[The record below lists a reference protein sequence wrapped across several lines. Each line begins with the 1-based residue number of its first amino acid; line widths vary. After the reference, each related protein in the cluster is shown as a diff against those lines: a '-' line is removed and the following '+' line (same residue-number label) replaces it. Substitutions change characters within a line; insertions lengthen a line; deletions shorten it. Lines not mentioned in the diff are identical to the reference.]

1 MLQRR
6 HRKLTVSYATS
17 VNIFSDFTI
26 IDSMSVLTQIF
37 MQGAVDGQSLRDIKP
52 PLEVPQVLL
61 LYFIGA
67 ALILGFI
74 TVSAWFYL
82 RKKPQTLPVPE
93 GEAVDTPLPHEVA
106 YQQLAA
112 IETSDLLK
120 RGDLE
125 TYHIQIASVLR
136 EYLSARY
143 QIPALTLTTTALLHA
158 MMRAQIGAECVDRVG
173 HLLGNCDMVKFAT
186 YLPELS
192 EASDRVAD
200 ARWIVDET
208 KVSDS

>member
-1 MLQRR
+1 
-6 HRKLTVSYATS
+6 
-17 VNIFSDFTI
+17 
-26 IDSMSVLTQIF
+26 MSVFTQIF
-37 MQGAVDGQSLRDIKP
+37 MQGAVDGQGLRDIKP
-52 PLEVPQVLL
+52 PLEVPQALL

-67 ALILGFI
+67 AVILGFI

-82 RKKPQTLPVPE
+82 RKKPQTLPVSE

-120 RGDLE
+120 RGDME
-125 TYHIQIASVLR
+125 TYHIQIAYVLR

-143 QIPALTLTTTALLHA
+143 QIPALALTTTALLHA
-158 MMRAQIGAECVDRVG
+158 MMRAQISGECVERVRR
-173 HLLGNCDMVKFAT
+173 LLANCDMVKFAT